1 MSNVLIT
8 GASRG
13 IGAAAARLFARE
25 GWDVAVNYNRS
36 RGEALALAE
45 ELAGLG
51 VRAVPIQGDISVP
64 AEAEELVQA
73 AEAAL
78 GGLDAVVCNAG
89 TALPQQLLTDTTA
102 DQWRAL
108 MGVDLDGMF

>member
-1 MSNVLIT
+1 MKNILIT

-73 AEAAL
+73 AELIGMISVVNSAAREET
-78 GGLDAVVCNAG
+78 VH
-89 TALPQQLLTDTTA
+89 T
-102 DQWRAL
+102 
-108 MGVDLDGMF
+108 